1 MSRTPPN
8 QQTAF
13 GHHAR
18 DISSQ
23 LQVAVDE
30 GLDQEGI
37 KSRQG
42 RRFHRRRKPA
52 KQSDE
57 GHHREKKFPLGCPI
71 NIPGRIPPRNIF
83 SMVILETMAYKIKG
97 RQGGKRRTSEPA
109 PVSSPSEAFS
119 VYPLASGTG
128 MSKPPS
134 ASIVTPEAPVK
145 EVKKAQIRAVT
156 IAGPPR
162 NCPTSDW
169 KTWTSLFEAPPS
181 ARKYPARVN
190 SGIVGREGLVTSR

>member
-57 GHHREKKFPLGCPI
+57 GHHREKKFPLGCPKSSSRFFPAKGSARRSLFRPLP
-71 NIPGRIPPRNIF
+71 NPPPGRH
-83 SMVILETMAYKIKG
+83 
-97 RQGGKRRTSEPA
+97 
-109 PVSSPSEAFS
+109 
-119 VYPLASGTG
+119 
-128 MSKPPS
+128 
-134 ASIVTPEAPVK
+134 
-145 EVKKAQIRAVT
+145 
-156 IAGPPR
+156 
-162 NCPTSDW
+162 DHH
-169 KTWTSLFEAPPS
+169 
-181 ARKYPARVN
+181 
-190 SGIVGREGLVTSR
+190 